1 MIRLEHNLNS
11 GQARELLRKFRDL
24 NLGPCGI
31 EIAPHERVEVRGCL
45 SLDHPVERGVRYRM
59 VGVDGSDQSLRISW
73 EGENLHLTLRNGLD
87 LEAPIALELD
97 ADLGCDRF
105 GRVASTRLNARL
117 DPVAPLERELEHFLR
132 RIVRAVYAA

>member
-59 VGVDGSDQSLRISW
+59 IGVDGSDQSLRISW
-73 EGENLHLTLRNGLD
+73 
-87 LEAPIALELD
+87 
-97 ADLGCDRF
+97 
-105 GRVASTRLNARL
+105 
-117 DPVAPLERELEHFLR
+117 
-132 RIVRAVYAA
+132 